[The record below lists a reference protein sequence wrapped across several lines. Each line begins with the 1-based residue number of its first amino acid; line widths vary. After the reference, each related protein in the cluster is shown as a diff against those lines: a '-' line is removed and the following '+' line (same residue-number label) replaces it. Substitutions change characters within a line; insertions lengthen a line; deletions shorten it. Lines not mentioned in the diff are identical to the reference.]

1 VEKVEKRQS
10 KMEKHV
16 YRNMK
21 LAFVLVVLI
30 AVALCT
36 AVWAL
41 STFYQPFNPLRPLPP
56 PPESN
61 PGDLQLFYAVNAVVS
76 SVNIA
81 LLVFLLITN
90 VDIFRKTRSKFTFGL
105 LIFSVAFL
113 FKDLTSSP
121 VVVWAFGFR
130 AAGLGPFAL
139 LPALFEFVVL
149 VVLLYLSFE

>member
-16 YRNMK
+16 NKNLK
-21 LAFVLVVLI
+21 LAFVLVILV
-30 AVALCT
+30 AVALAT
-36 AVWAL
+36 AVWSL

-56 PPESN
+56 PPDNN
-61 PGDLQLFYAVNAVVS
+61 PGDLQLFYAANTVVS

-90 VDIFRKTRSKFTFGL
+90 ADMFRKTRSKFTFGL

-113 FKDLTSSP
+113 FKDLTSNP
-121 VVVWAFGFR
+121 MVVGAFGFR
-130 AAGLGPFAL
+130 PAGLGPFAL
-139 LPALFEFVVL
+139 LPDLFEFVVL
-149 VVLLYLSFE
+149 GVLLYLSFE